1 MFRQASQNENE
12 TVTNFVTR
20 LQKLA
25 ISCDFGA
32 AKDDNI
38 RDQVIDKCKL
48 TALRRRFLREKELNL
63 MKVLEISRAVEM
75 SDSQAQKMEENPAI
89 PQEVNKINQQMKSKK
104 FPNFEKPKPS
114 RAWER
119 NGRGHGTQHS
129 GYKGPGGQH
138 QFPRNNQRCY
148 RCGNQGHFGRD
159 CRITRGKK
167 CNKCGN
173 EGHFAKV
180 CNTKRLN
187 CVVENTTPEFAFSV
201 SKNKTPTIKVKI
213 NNKDVSVIIDTG
225 ASVNILDG
233 VTFRNLFPDNK
244 ALKHP
249 TSEIFAYGSP
259 KPLKQLGIITA
270 ELKHNGE
277 SIRTTFHVIPG
288 KYGNLISK
296 TTAEQ
301 LKLIKLEQHFIKEIT
316 KEASTIVQ
324 EYSDLFVGLGKLKEF
339 QLKLH
344 VDNTVR
350 PVAQPIRRLPYHM
363 REAVGNKIDELENLD
378 VIEKVEGPTPWV
390 SPLVC
395 IPKPKQNDVRICV
408 DMRQANNAIMRER
421 FPIPNVEETLQEMN
435 GATCFSKLDLKSGFH
450 QIELEPD
457 SRNITTFVCH
467 KGLYRYKR
475 LMFGILCAPEIYQR
489 IIQQV
494 LQGIT
499 GCKNISDDI
508 IVFGKTKEEHDKAL
522 REVFNKLRESNLTLN
537 K

>member
-1 MFRQASQNENE
+1 MAAKIDLPCVPQFVIGGELTNVAQRWDDWMKRFKYYMEASGVTTQKQKRALLLHLAGPEVQDIYDTIEHTGEKFDDIVNDLNTYFAPRKNVAFERHMFRQASQNENE

-25 ISCDFGA
+25 ISCDFGV

-38 RDQVIDKCKL
+38 RDQVIDKCKS

-63 MKVLEISRAVEM
+63 IKVLEISRAVEM

-114 RAWER
+114 RASER

-187 CVVENTTPEFAFSV
+187 C
-201 SKNKTPTIKVKI
+201 
-213 NNKDVSVIIDTG
+213 
-225 ASVNILDG
+225 VNILDG

-301 LKLIKLEQHFIKEIT
+301 LKLIKLEQHFIQEIT

-324 EYSDLFVGLGKLKEF
+324 EYSDLFVGLGKLKKF

-350 PVAQPIRRLPYHM
+350 PVAQPLRRLPYHM

-450 QIELEPD
+450 
-457 SRNITTFVCH
+457 
-467 KGLYRYKR
+467 
-475 LMFGILCAPEIYQR
+475 
-489 IIQQV
+489 
-494 LQGIT
+494 
-499 GCKNISDDI
+499 
-508 IVFGKTKEEHDKAL
+508 
-522 REVFNKLRESNLTLN
+522 
-537 K
+537 